1 MSLHS
6 HFPKKS
12 KILLIFKDGSQK
24 TIRFFKTEKGIM
36 YDTNLNKY
44 PLKKIR
50 SAGYYKNNVWV
61 GE

>member
-6 HFPKKS
+6 HFPKRS

-24 TIRFFKTEKGIM
+24 IIKFFKTEKGII
-36 YDTNLNKY
+36 YDTGLNQY

-50 SAGYYKNNVWV
+50 SAGYYKNNVRV